1 MQNAYLW
8 RLVLGGTAAALLAT
22 TPCVMPA
29 AATAESNVTPSPPA
43 PTIPAAGPS
52 RVSSLAAP
60 IIVPTAPAAEPA
72 TEPAVPLADVA
83 GPVLPATAAGDTL
96 WHRVQP
102 GDTLHKLAIRY
113 RGEAGWFSQADCLAA
128 IRAANDMLQGHL
140 LRPGRQLAI
149 PVHRA
154 PAPPRA
160 ARPTRDGADLR
171 GLYLP
176 AAVYGDQTLFARID
190 SFVTA
195 GGNGVVIDAKDIDG
209 GVSFRSAHPLARW
222 GAGRVAPV
230 ISDLADLVARL
241 HARELWV
248 VVRLAVFL
256 DGELGAQRPDLALRG
271 PDGTPWA
278 ERDCVWLDPAQP
290 AVQDY
295 NRQLALELVRAGV
308 DEVQLD
314 YVRYPTNGWRG
325 DCTGDLATTA
335 AARRRTI
342 TGFVASLHDTL
353 RALGC
358 VLSADLYGIMAW
370 DRTEDLALTGQHVP
384 SLAPHLDVI
393 CPMIYPSHFAPGFE
407 GLARPGDHP
416 ELMITAGV
424 ERFAAQA
431 GPGTLIRPWLQA
443 FPWRV
448 SNYDAGYVTAQIRA
462 AEAAGAAGWCL
473 WNPAGRYDVAR
484 AAMRQGPPQLAAAVT
499 PEP

>member
-1 MQNAYLW
+1 MQNATFW
-8 RLVLGGTAAALLAT
+8 RIVLGGTAVALLAA
-22 TPCVMPA
+22 TPSVVPAVA
-29 AATAESNVTPSPPA
+29 AAENSSSPCPREADHRFASSALTASTGPSP
-43 PTIPAAGPS
+43 
-52 RVSSLAAP
+52 V
-60 IIVPTAPAAEPA
+60 
-72 TEPAVPLADVA
+72 
-83 GPVLPATAAGDTL
+83 AGDTL
-96 WHRVQP
+96 QHRVLR
-102 GDTLHKLAIRY
+102 GDTLHELAIRY
-113 RGEAGWFSQADCLAA
+113 RAEAGWFSQADCLAA
-128 IRAANDMLQGHL
+128 IRQANGMLDCHF
-140 LRPGRQLAI
+140 LRPGQQLLI
-149 PVHRA
+149 PVHRE
-154 PAPPRA
+154 PDPPRA
-160 ARPTRDGADLR
+160 GRPTRDGADLR

-176 AAVYGDQTLFARID
+176 AVVYGDRNLFARID

-195 GGNGVVIDAKDIDG
+195 GGNGVVLDAKDIDG

-222 GAGRVAPV
+222 GAGRVAPA

-241 HARELWV
+241 HARDLWV
-248 VVRLAVFL
+248 VVRVAIFL
-256 DGELGAQRPDLALRG
+256 DGELGRQRPDLALQG
-271 PDGTPWA
+271 PDGAPWT
-278 ERDCVWLDPAQP
+278 ERDCVWLDPAHP
-290 AVQDY
+290 VVQDY
-295 NRQLALELVRAGV
+295 NRQLALEVARAGV

-325 DCTGDLATTA
+325 DGDGDLTAIAT
-335 AARRRTI
+335 ARRLTI

-353 RALGC
+353 RALDC

-393 CPMIYPSHFAPGFE
+393 CPMIYPSHFEPGFE

-424 ERFAAQA
+424 SRFAAQA

-448 SNYDAGYVTAQIRA
+448 TDYGAGYVAAQIRA

-484 AAMRQGPPQLAAAVT
+484 VAMRQGPALLAAVPS